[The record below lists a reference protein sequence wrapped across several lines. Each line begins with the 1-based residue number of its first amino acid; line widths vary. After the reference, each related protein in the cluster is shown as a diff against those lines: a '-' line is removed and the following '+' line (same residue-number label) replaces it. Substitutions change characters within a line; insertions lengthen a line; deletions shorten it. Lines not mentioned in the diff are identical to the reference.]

1 MRQASYKSNAK
12 TTSPPATVATPRT
25 PIYLAGPL
33 PDTVRPE
40 PVEACPEAL
49 EGGPPPP
56 AAPATPHS
64 PTPHPDTSP
73 FPPTPPNPYPTPMN
87 TATHTATTTTKAPA
101 NTHARSAQS
110 TPPRIP
116 NRPPGIVSPDKEQS
130 RNATQTGQ
138 GNSTTPTTRE
148 PHPDT
153 TSSRQR
159 PSYHSL
165 MEHLIASTFAPLRS
179 SPARPASTSA
189 CSSAPIPG
197 RLFPPGEDNFR
208 LVFKM
213 CQTSYR
219 TIHQNNLQ
227 QPRQPGK
234 QPPPLRNAGHL
245 LTAPVGRGSMMCM
258 TRLTESQPTVRPH
271 PARGNRLARRSWRTY
286 TCTTAMRRAKPSRR

>member
-1 MRQASYKSNAK
+1 MPSI
-12 TTSPPATVATPRT
+12 TVA
-25 PIYLAGPL
+25 
-33 PDTVRPE
+33 
-40 PVEACPEAL
+40 EAL

-56 AAPATPHS
+56 AAPATPH
-64 PTPHPDTSP
+64 TPHTDTSP

-101 NTHARSAQS
+101 NAHARSAQS

-116 NRPPGIVSPDKEQS
+116 NRPPGIVSPEKEQS

-138 GNSTTPTTRE
+138 GTSTTPTTRE

-153 TSSRQR
+153 TPSRLRRR

-165 MEHLIASTFAPLRS
+165 MEHLIASTFAPLRF

-189 CSSAPIPG
+189 CGSAPIPG

-245 LTAPVGRGSMMCM
+245 LTAPVA
-258 TRLTESQPTVRPH
+258 E
-271 PARGNRLARRSWRTY
+271 AA
-286 TCTTAMRRAKPSRR
+286 